1 MNLYY
6 NKGPVQH
13 GSPRKANLTRQ
24 GAQRL
29 VRFVE

>member
-6 NKGPVQH
+6 NTGPVQH
-13 GSPRKANLTRQ
+13 GSSRKANLTRQ
-24 GAQRL
+24 GAQRS